1 MTPYA
6 QLAPE
11 QRLDPTFDI
20 SQVALPQGYDS
31 FAFSEGG
38 GGWNATQN
46 PNSQFWQQFPGGEG
60 GPGWNPWTSEFGGSG
75 IPWSDWRTG
84 GEFVGTA
91 LGGAAT
97 GNYGL
102 LGGDAAAIGR
112 DTSTPISTG
121 GSMPNQLPAPP
132 PMNYPGGTPG
142 FNEGGGGTDLG
153 WLGPLLGGGAGLYGL
168 TQGNRTSNP
177 ALTPQQQALINAGQQ
192 TYNTALD
199 PRQELY
205 GRTQQQ
211 LQDQVRAADSARGVA
226 MSPYSAGVE
235 NKAMGDF
242 NIDWQNAQLGRQVAG
257 TGAMAGANQ
266 AATGIGQLGLQ
277 NREFGARQNAS
288 SMAAFLTALQGLTGG
303 SGRGAGGTGMPG
315 QNYLG
320 NWWNSMFGGGSQPG
334 MYGSGV
340 DQFGNPVSSN
350 FSGGVPGNPMGPPG
364 GGFNDFTGGYGG
376 GAGGATGGGG
386 FSDFTGGYGG
396 GPSPEMPIDWSSF
409 AG

>member
-1 MTPYA
+1 MSMF
-6 QLAPE
+6 E
-11 QRLDPTFDI
+11 I
-20 SQVALPQGYDS
+20 GPQGQFIGGEQIGPGVDLGNPGGGW
-31 FAFSEGG
+31 FASHGGLDLGSRGTWNEIFRGVGTAAGSAAGGGLGLLGTTAAAASQGGNGGIGGGMPNQSPGG
-38 GGWNATQN
+38 GG
-46 PNSQFWQQFPGGEG
+46 
-60 GPGWNPWTSEFGGSG
+60 
-75 IPWSDWRTG
+75 
-84 GEFVGTA
+84 
-91 LGGAAT
+91 
-97 GNYGL
+97 
-102 LGGDAAAIGR
+102 
-112 DTSTPISTG
+112 
-121 GSMPNQLPAPP
+121 
-132 PMNYPGGTPG
+132 MNYPGGTPG
-142 FNEGGGGTDLG
+142 FNEGGGGADLG

-168 TQGNRTSNP
+168 TQGNRMSNP
-177 ALTPQQQALINAGQQ
+177 ALTPEQQALINAGQQ

-277 NREFGARQNAS
+277 NRQFGATQNAS
-288 SMAAFLTALQGLTGG
+288 SMNAFLTALQGLTGG

-376 GAGGATGGGG
+376 GAGGAPGGGG

-396 GPSPEMPIDWSSF
+396 GMTFDNSGSGMPIDWSSF